1 MLCIPWLVSVYRGAS
16 NGTKSAE
23 YWHASTGTKP
33 VIRRHDILTEL
44 TVQSQLPPKAR
55 LWLCVTLLLSG
66 MYLCRILMQTI
77 PPEDHVAI
85 ALIIC
90 FLLTQFW
97 FSIERTSIK
106 ISLPHNRCWLSYHRL
121 GKSNELSLPVSQI
134 HSAQL
139 QFEEKPAHGTT
150 PNARIA
156 LVTTLGMIPASQQ
169 YQGNPVQLHVNC
181 EQINR
186 FLESRMRFLEA

>member
-1 MLCIPWLVSVYRGAS
+1 MFIQVIRATAQSLLS
-16 NGTKSAE
+16 T
-23 YWHASTGTKP
+23 WHASTGTQP
-33 VIRRHDILTEL
+33 VTRHHDILTEL
-44 TVQSQLPPKAR
+44 TLQSQLPPRAR
-55 LWLCVTLLLSG
+55 LWLCITLFLSG
-66 MYLCRILMQTI
+66 MYLFRTLIQTI

-121 GKSNELSLPVSQI
+121 GKSHELSLPISQI

-139 QFEEKPAHGTT
+139 QFEEKPTPGTT
-150 PNARIA
+150 PNARIT
-156 LVTTLGMIPASQQ
+156 LVTSLGMIPVSQQ
-169 YQGNPVQLHVNC
+169 YQGNPARLHANC
-181 EQINR
+181 EQINC